1 MDDFAVVREAT
12 LESMEESLRRRVRR
26 ACAAASVSF
35 SPMVG
40 GVCACAAGDG
50 GGGDVAA
57 VGGWVIGAVA
67 GLVLLR
73 VLCVNG
79 HV

>member
-1 MDDFAVVREAT
+1 MLASGRLCCFMDDFAVVNEAT

-40 GVCACAAGDG
+40 GVCVCVGWRWCG
-50 GGGDVAA
+50 VVWQLVVV
-57 VGGWVIGAVA
+57 VGG
-67 GLVLLR
+67 
-73 VLCVNG
+73 
-79 HV
+79 